1 MGLDIY
7 IYTWMGLSIE
17 EDSVVSSLVNCRSFP
32 PHLHVE
38 LTGTDVDILSDI
50 SLEAGHAQF
59 TTVPF

>member
-1 MGLDIY
+1 
-7 IYTWMGLSIE
+7 MGLSIE